1 MNIFPDSWGFYQ
13 TKYHLSN
20 QVCILYTVY
29 RDVCQV
35 SYLYRRRMAAGPQG
49 GQTFSQKNIKN
60 PFKKIPE
67 SLGLSNYPK
76 RHYGALEKIPE
87 SLGGIQIIYP
97 EIQILPI

>member
-1 MNIFPDSWGFYQ
+1 MFGID
-13 TKYHLSN
+13 L
-20 QVCILYTVY
+20 IYT
-29 RDVCQV
+29 
-35 SYLYRRRMAAGPQG
+35 AAEWRPGPQG

-76 RHYGALEKIPE
+76 KHYGALEKIPE

-97 EIQILPI
+97 DIQIPIV

>member
-1 MNIFPDSWGFYQ
+1 MFVNIFYIPPPNGG
-13 TKYHLSN
+13 
-20 QVCILYTVY
+20 
-29 RDVCQV
+29 R
-35 SYLYRRRMAAGPQG
+35 GPKG

-76 RHYGALEKIPE
+76 KHYGALEKIPE

-97 EIQILPI
+97 DIQIPIV

>member
-1 MNIFPDSWGFYQ
+1 MNIFPDSWGLYQ

-20 QVCILYTVY
+20 QVCIPYTIY
-29 RDVCQV
+29 RMFVNDLI
-35 SYLYRRRMAAGPQG
+35 YTAAEWRPGPQG

-76 RHYGALEKIPE
+76 KHYGALEKIPE

-97 EIQILPI
+97 EIQIPIV

>member
-1 MNIFPDSWGFYQ
+1 MFVNDLI
-13 TKYHLSN
+13 
-20 QVCILYTVY
+20 YT
-29 RDVCQV
+29 
-35 SYLYRRRMAAGPQG
+35 AAEWRPGPQG

-76 RHYGALEKIPE
+76 KHYGALEKIPE

-97 EIQILPI
+97 EIQIPIVKTHYENNLFSPDYPNIIYIFN

>member
-1 MNIFPDSWGFYQ
+1 M
-13 TKYHLSN
+13 
-20 QVCILYTVY
+20 ILFIPPPNGG
-29 RDVCQV
+29 RAP
-35 SYLYRRRMAAGPQG
+35 R

-76 RHYGALEKIPE
+76 KHYGALEKIPE

-97 EIQILPI
+97 DIQIPIV